1 MRYEG
6 MSPAEVYDRGVVTGV
21 FGEWT
26 PALVALAAPQAG
38 ERVLDLACGSGSVT
52 REVASTLG
60 VGASIRAVDLSGP
73 MLEVARA
80 RGVDDGAV
88 VEWHEAPADALPF
101 GNDEFDLALCQ
112 QGLQFFPD
120 KPAAAAELARV
131 LRPGG
136 RLALSVWSGL
146 EANPLQQAYNES
158 LLAHVGAAIFTAPFS
173 YGDPA
178 TLGALL
184 RDAGFVDVVVETETR
199 TAHFESV
206 EDFAAVHVIGAAAV
220 IADLAALDADQRAQ
234 VIEDSARDVAPIAAR
249 YVDGGQL
256 AFPMQ
261 SLVATARVPASPDV
275 TPG

>member
-1 MRYEG
+1 MRYVG
-6 MSPAEVYDRGVVTGV
+6 LSPAEVYDRDVVTGV

-60 VGASIRAVDLSGP
+60 VGASITAADVSGP
-73 MLEVARA
+73 MLAVARA
-80 RGVDDGAV
+80 RGVRGGAA
-88 VEWHEAPADALPF
+88 VEWHEAAADALPF
-101 GNDEFDLALCQ
+101 GDDEFDVVLCQ

-120 KPAAAAELARV
+120 KPAAAAEIARV

-136 RLALSVWSGL
+136 RLALSVWCGL
-146 EANPLQQAYNES
+146 DANPLQQAYNES

-173 YGDPA
+173 FGDPA
-178 TLGALL
+178 TLEDLL
-184 RDAGFVDVVVETETR
+184 RDAGLVDVVVEEETR

-206 EDFAAVHVIGAAAV
+206 EHFAAVHVIGAAAV
-220 IADLAALDADQRAQ
+220 IADLAALDADERTRI
-234 VIEDSARDVAPIAAR
+234 IEASVRDIAPVAVPFEAN
-249 YVDGGQL
+249 GQL

-261 SLVATARVPASPDV
+261 SLVATAKAAAS
-275 TPG
+275 